1 MSQGISGDWAWVRK
15 GEGEP
20 FMGINNGTAAEVAG
34 ALSADSALSSTLW
47 LLLEMPP
54 PVPAPASP
62 CLPSP
67 GQLVAGPEPSL
78 RFPTEGELGQPGKDR
93 FPLNTGGEISLEG
106 PWE

>member
-1 MSQGISGDWAWVRK
+1 
-15 GEGEP
+15 
-20 FMGINNGTAAEVAG
+20 MGINNGTAAEVAG

-67 GQLVAGPEPSL
+67 GQLVLDQNLASDSPPRGSWGSRGRTTSL
-78 RFPTEGELGQPGKDR
+78 STQVEK
-93 FPLNTGGEISLEG
+93 
-106 PWE
+106 